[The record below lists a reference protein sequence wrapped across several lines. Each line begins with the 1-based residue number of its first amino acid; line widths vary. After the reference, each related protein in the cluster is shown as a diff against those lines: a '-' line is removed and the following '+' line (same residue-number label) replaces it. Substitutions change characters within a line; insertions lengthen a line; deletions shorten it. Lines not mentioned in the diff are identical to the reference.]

1 MSPTT
6 ANQLENTAQPSPEAL
21 LSELLLEAPS
31 VRTTKDAQAAGA
43 TNAPIIATHPSDSS
57 RILLGLMSL
66 ARRADEKSEDPMA
79 DSLCGAISRNV
90 LRSLLTALHHRDQN
104 TILHSR
110 RVALVCVGIGSY
122 LGWNSHQ
129 LKMLEIGAL
138 LHDIGKIGVP
148 DHILFKPGK
157 LSADE
162 AELMALHHNIA
173 IDVLQACQV
182 HKEVLDIVQQSHLH
196 YNGANDGYRMIGS
209 DVHQGARILAVAD
222 AYESLTSH
230 QVYRQGK
237 THDQAL
243 KILMDAAGAQF
254 DGNVVLSLSRWVEAE
269 GLPFDGERSLSEPN
283 TEWSRTLTPEEIQ
296 EANALCH
303 IFSYLYLLESL
314 YDGFYTVDAERRY
327 AIWNCGAERLLGY
340 APHVMANHTWSS
352 RQLKQASSDGTPLS
366 DRDCPLNIVM
376 ETGRPLTTIMKWK
389 HANGTWVDA
398 ETQTVPLIDRDGKLQ
413 GVAEIFRD
421 LSRTSR
427 RPLEYRELKLAAS
440 RDALTSVANRGELET
455 QLTLLVNDFAQKDS
469 PDPFSVIFLDI
480 DHFKP
485 INDTYGH
492 AVGDQVLIETARL
505 MQHETY
511 SGELVGRYGG
521 EEFVIICPST
531 NLQQARKRAERLRQ
545 TIERKE
551 FTQLSGSSITSSFGV
566 AQMER
571 GDSVASLLRRADRAL
586 YISKE
591 TGRNRTTT
599 LTIEEFLS
607 GEMPEPEI
615 PEPVDDPFVFQTT
628 FHACVAA
635 EMIVYKLGGFVVDQQ
650 AKLVDANSEQATL
663 HMGAGGILGGWG
675 NTDDRQPISLHVR
688 FSSKSRGKTAASG
701 ASTKVPVVVTIKPR
715 GRVRKSEVFQSRA
728 KRVVK
733 ALRSYFAAD

>member
-1 MSPTT
+1 MSPLT
-6 ANQLENTAQPSPEAL
+6 AHQSQTSSHPSPEAM
-21 LSELLLEAPS
+21 LSELLASARPP
-31 VRTTKDAQAAGA
+31 QAA
-43 TNAPIIATHPSDSS
+43 APPPLIATHPTDSS

-66 ARRADEKSEDPMA
+66 ARRADESSPDPET

-90 LRSLLTALHHRDQN
+90 LRSLLAALHHRDEN

-110 RVALVCVGIGSY
+110 RVAMLCAGMGRY
-122 LGWNSHQ
+122 LSWSDSQ
-129 LKMLEIGAL
+129 LKMLEVAAL

-173 IDVLQACQV
+173 IDVLQACRV
-182 HKEVLDIVQQSHLH
+182 HQEVLDIVLQSHLH
-196 YNGANDGYRMIGS
+196 YNGANDGYRRIGS

-237 THDQAL
+237 SHQEAL

-269 GLPFDGERSLSEPN
+269 GLPFEAERTPAEPHGDWSQKLS
-283 TEWSRTLTPEEIQ
+283 PEEIQ
-296 EANALCH
+296 EANTLCH

-314 YDGFYTVDAERRY
+314 YDGFYLVDIDRRFV
-327 AIWNCGAERLLGY
+327 IWNCGSERLLGHS
-340 APHVMANHTWSS
+340 PHAMTNHTWSS
-352 RQLKQASSDGTPLS
+352 RKLKQATSDGAEIP
-366 DRDCPLNIVM
+366 DRDCPLNVVM
-376 ETGRPLTTIMKWK
+376 NTRRPVTQIMKYQ
-389 HANGTWVDA
+389 HRDGHWVDVEA
-398 ETQTVPLIDRDGKLQ
+398 QTVPLLDRDGELQ

-455 QLTLLVNDFAQKDS
+455 QLTLLVNEFGEKKS
-469 PDPFSVIFLDI
+469 SEPFSIIFVDI

-492 AVGDQVLIETARL
+492 AAGDQVLIETARL

-531 NLQQARKRAERLRQ
+531 DLEQARKRSERLRQ
-545 TIERKE
+545 TISRTE
-551 FTQLSGSSITSSFGV
+551 FAQLSGNTITASFGV
-566 AQMER
+566 AQIEP

-591 TGRNRTTT
+591 SGRNRTTT
-599 LTIEEFLS
+599 LTNEEFLN
-607 GEMPEPEI
+607 GA
-615 PEPVDDPFVFQTT
+615 EPVPPQPETKHDPFVFRTT
-628 FHACVAA
+628 FYACVAA
-635 EMIVYKLGGFVVDQQ
+635 EMIVYKLGGFVVDQDAQ
-650 AKLVDANSEQATL
+650 LVEANSEEATL
-663 HMGAGGILGGWG
+663 RLGSGGLLGRWG
-675 NTDDRQPISLHVR
+675 SSEDRQPVTVRVR
-688 FSSKSRGKTAASG
+688 FATPNSRGKKSNVG
-701 ASTKVPVVVTIKPR
+701 ASQKTPVEVTVSPR
-715 GRVRKSEVFQSRA
+715 GRVRKPEVFQARA
-728 KRVVK
+728 KRIVK
-733 ALRSYFAAD
+733 SLRSFFAAD